1 MSEDQVN
8 RVIAKY
14 EAAINEGKLVGVRCK
29 DCNNVMVPPRP
40 VCRACQSTNI
50 EIHPIEGRGKLL
62 TWTTIHVGPPSYEDN
77 VPYTVGIVEFDNGE
91 RLTGIVE
98 IPVTELDYGIEVVA
112 GFDPSK
118 EGAARLR
125 WRKPE

>member
-1 MSEDQVN
+1 MSEDNIN

-14 EAAINEGKLVGVRCK
+14 EAAINEGKLIGVKCK
-29 DCNNVMVPPRP
+29 DCSNVMVPPRP
-40 VCRACQSTNI
+40 ICRVCQSPNI
-50 EIHPIEGRGKLL
+50 EAYPIEGRGTLV

-77 VPYTVGIVEFDNGE
+77 VPYTVGIVEFENGE

-98 IPVTELDYGIEVVA
+98 IPVEELDYGMEVEA
-112 GFDPSK
+112 GFDPNR

-125 WRKPE
+125 WRKTQ